1 MSANVLVMTN
11 KVELKSGLDSI
22 FDSKP
27 KVISVGNCD
36 IVLLLQS
43 ACHCIYFVS
52 EWNWSV

>member
-36 IVLLLQS
+36 LVLLLQS